1 MPNKCT
7 KSNLVGTFFIS
18 TILCAHKHIW
28 QRPWSRFYIVWIVKI
43 FPVLLLTQCL
53 SGLVNSYFNYF
64 YEICSYC
71 SCLVWTLHTKDVN
84 MWFWNNSCRKFDEN
98 IVEVLIIRRCINT
111 VLWSH
116 SGKIRKNQA
125 MILDVAKFCETQT
138 FDPECLFLF
147 VIIIIICFKTD
158 QMFDF
163 MRRVSRR
170 PYRFIKSG

>member
-18 TILCAHKHIW
+18 AILCAHKTIW
-28 QRPWSRFYIVWIVKI
+28 QRPWSGFYIVRIVKI

-53 SGLVNSYFNYF
+53 SGLVNSYFNKH

-71 SCLVWTLHTKDVN
+71 SCLVWTLHTKDVK
-84 MWFWNNSCRKFDEN
+84 MWFWNKSCRKFDEN
-98 IVEVLIIRRCINT
+98 IVEIHIFVRCTNT

-116 SGKIRKNQA
+116 SGKIRKNQV
-125 MILDVAKFCETQT
+125 MILDLAKFCESQT
-138 FDPECLFLF
+138 FDLEYLFLF
-147 VIIIIICFKTD
+147 VIITVCFETD
-158 QMFDF
+158 QMFHF
-163 MRRVSRR
+163 MRRGSRR